1 MMANQYH
8 SVVIGGGILGV
19 AAAVALQSRLRNSGD
34 RVLLIEK
41 RTLGAGLSAR
51 HSGIIRAAH
60 RSPLVAKWAAQSA
73 AMWRNLEQYWGVSQK
88 LTKSHCGL

>member
-19 AAAVALQSRLRNSGD
+19 AAAVALQRRLQNSGD

-41 RTLGAGLSAR
+41 RTLGAVIADSVLGQTTR
-51 HSGIIRAAH
+51 HSQALLDCYSIGRFRGQMNNA
-60 RSPLVAKWAAQSA
+60 SPKPVMQGAL
-73 AMWRNLEQYWGVSQK
+73 
-88 LTKSHCGL
+88 